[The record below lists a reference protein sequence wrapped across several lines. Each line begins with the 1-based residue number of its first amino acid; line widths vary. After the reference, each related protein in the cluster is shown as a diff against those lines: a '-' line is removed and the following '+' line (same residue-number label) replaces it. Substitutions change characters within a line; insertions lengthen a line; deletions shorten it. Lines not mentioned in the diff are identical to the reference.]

1 MNIQE
6 MHALCEH
13 LLRKGVHPHTPLVIT
28 ESEDATNFD
37 EISSVDLIEGP
48 VRRDPSPK
56 MHNPLPEKAIA
67 LYLCTDA
74 TLLNTIPC
82 EVLTSVGNLDGYLG
96 RDNQIFPPKE
106 LELNPPV
113 FNGLPPVV
121 KPITRE
127 WFIDY
132 VKSQC
137 DSLVVT
143 GGRNYIRHSKPQY
156 ESWVKACISGELPP
170 DYLTS
175 ETSGFFQS
183 IGAHGGIIGPR
194 YLLINTERF
203 SYVVNCTTL
212 EIKVSTM
219 GSPWQVW
226 GAEDVVADLQSD
238 IERVFEEYI

>member
-6 MHALCEH
+6 LHALCDR
-13 LLRKGVHPHTPLVIT
+13 LLRVGVDPLTPVVFTERKGNVFFR
-28 ESEDATNFD
+28 EFRSA
-37 EISSVDLIEGP
+37 DLIRGP
-48 VRRDPSPK
+48 VQRDPSQ
-56 MHNPLPEKAIA
+56 LPQKAVA
-67 LYLCTDA
+67 LYLCTD
-74 TLLNTIPC
+74 LLQTNIPHDSLMSAGDIARHETIPPF
-82 EVLTSVGNLDGYLG
+82 VDLDP
-96 RDNQIFPPKE
+96 I
-106 LELNPPV
+106 PPV

-143 GGRNYIRHSKPQY
+143 GGRNHIRHSKPQY
-156 ESWVKACISGELPP
+156 ESWVELCVSGKIPP

-175 ETSGFFQS
+175 EISGFFQS
-183 IGAHGGIIGPR
+183 IDALGGNVGPR

-212 EIKVSTM
+212 EVKVSTM

-238 IERVFEEYI
+238 IECVFEVYI

>member
-1 MNIQE
+1 MNVQE

-13 LLRKGVHPHTPLVIT
+13 LLRKGVDPHTPLVII
-28 ESEDATNFD
+28 ESDDADCFV
-37 EISSVDLIEGP
+37 EICDVDLIKAQ
-48 VRRDPSPK
+48 VKRDCSPK
-56 MHNPLPEKAIA
+56 MHNPMSDEAVAVYLSTDRSAVSIA
-67 LYLCTDA
+67 Y
-74 TLLNTIPC
+74 
-82 EVLTSVGNLDGYLG
+82 ESLTTAGNLDAYLA
-96 RDNQIFPPKE
+96 RNAEIIPPKE
-106 LELNPPV
+106 LTLTPPV
-113 FNGLPPVV
+113 FNGLPLAT

-143 GGRNYIRHSKPQY
+143 GGRNHIRHGKPQY
-156 ESWVKACISGELPP
+156 ETWVQACLSGELPP

-175 ETSGFFQS
+175 EISGFFQS
-183 IGAHGGIIGPR
+183 VDALGNNVGPR

-212 EIKVSTM
+212 EVKVSTM

-226 GAEDVVADLQSD
+226 GEEDVVADLQSD
-238 IERVFEEYI
+238 IERVFGGYI